1 MRSSRFQRF
10 KVLRK
15 LKRLLVIKRMISAE
29 ECEQLTNRLMEKKEY
44 KQLSIARFTLLQHF
58 IYDCFLIGGRM
69 WVTDGEL
76 RKQLEVFMKWL
87 LDEKI
92 ERKREK
98 NLTLSR

>member
-1 MRSSRFQRF
+1 MKSSRFQRF
-10 KVLRK
+10 KALRK
-15 LKRLLVIKRMISAE
+15 LKRLLIIKQMISAE
-29 ECEQLTNRLMEKKEY
+29 EAEQLTNRLMEKKEY

-92 ERKREK
+92 EREK
-98 NLTLSR
+98 NLTLSC